1 MADSA
6 GTDAAPAPL
15 SDDKPAALCEVI
27 DQEMLAQLLQLDD
40 VEDDHTYSWKL
51 YTTFFT
57 QAHDTLAEMHRKLRE
72 EDIAA
77 LADAAHLLKGSYG
90 QLGIARAAATCTEIE
105 QRCRDKQKVGVDSL
119 LANLASDVAAAK
131 CWLVDWYRNQ
141 GIDTAGDEAWVADG
155 IPNDSD

>member
-1 MADSA
+1 LY
-6 GTDAAPAPL
+6 DA
-15 SDDKPAALCEVI
+15 
-27 DQEMLAQLLQLDD
+27 
-40 VEDDHTYSWKL
+40 EDDHTYSWEL
-51 YTTFFT
+51 YTTFFA
-57 QAHDTLAEMHRKLRE
+57 QAHDTLAEMHEKLRE
-72 EDIAA
+72 EDMGA
-77 LADAAHLLKGSYG
+77 LGDAAHLLKGSCG

-119 LANLASDVAAAK
+119 LENLASDVAAAK